1 MELPFGREEFLQVFV
16 RFNLE
21 LWPWHVV
28 AIAAAGFVV
37 GLAVA
42 AGHGRR
48 ADGVISGAL
57 AAFWLVSGVAFQWLH
72 FTAVTPA
79 GYVFGWIFVAGAAAF
94 LWWGCVRGTLSFER
108 PRGWRGIAG
117 AVLVVYAIA
126 GYPLAGAAVGHVYP
140 AVPVLGVAPCP
151 TTLLTVGLLLWG
163 RIPVPRAVVL
173 APLAWSLVGLSA
185 ALNLGMVE
193 DLGLAFAALCCAV
206 LLAQPVPRGGAAFAR
221 SA

>member
-28 AIAAAGFVV
+28 AIAAAGLVV

-42 AGHGRR
+42 AGHSRW
-48 ADGVISGAL
+48 ADVVISGTL
-57 AAFWLVSGVAFQWLH
+57 ASFWLVSGVAFQWRH
-72 FTAVTPA
+72 FTSVTPA
-79 GYVFGWIFVAGAAAF
+79 GYLFGWVFVAGAAAF
-94 LWWGCVRGTLSFER
+94 LWAGCVRAALSFDR
-108 PRGWRGIAG
+108 PRGLRGLAG
-117 AVLVVYAIA
+117 VVLVAYAIA

-140 AVPVLGVAPCP
+140 AVPVLGLAPCP

-163 RIPVPRAVVL
+163 RAPVPRAAVV
-173 APLAWSLVGLSA
+173 APLAWSLVGLGA
-185 ALNLGMVE
+185 AVNLGMVE

-206 LLAQPVPRGGAAFAR
+206 LLAQPVPRGGAAIVRA
-221 SA
+221 A